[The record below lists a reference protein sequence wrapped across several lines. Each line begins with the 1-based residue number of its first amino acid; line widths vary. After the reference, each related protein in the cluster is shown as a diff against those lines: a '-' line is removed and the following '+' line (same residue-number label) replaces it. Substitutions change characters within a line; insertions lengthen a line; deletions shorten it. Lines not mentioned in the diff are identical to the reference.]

1 MSNDTVHVPG
11 SPYDPSNLQGR
22 EYEKFTVPVADNP
35 IRSSHDFKV
44 TRQTIKQLLANGT
57 PNWLKWPEDYRAMV
71 REQQAKD
78 REVSE
83 MMAESY
89 KMTDQEI
96 LTDAKARLVNII
108 HGRAFI
114 EKLRANGVKCFTID
128 NGMPG
133 TVGLWA
139 AKPGTDEALAIC
151 FMQVPYMPE
160 WSVLRT
166 DRHGVPMGE
175 DYRGWRTILAQLI
188 LKEILTEDQAHN
200 IFGKPVLNRISR
212 IYRRTLY
219 NFRNHKRLEA

>member
-1 MSNDTVHVPG
+1 MSNTV
-11 SPYDPSNLQGR
+11 NIAGR
-22 EYEKFTVPVADNP
+22 EYENYTVPVQENP
-35 IRSSHDFKV
+35 IRDYHDLKT
-44 TRQTIKQLLANGT
+44 TRETIKHLLAGGT

-89 KMTDQEI
+89 KMPDQEI

-114 EKLRANGVKCFTID
+114 EKLRSNGVKCFTID

-139 AKPGTDEALAIC
+139 AKPGTDEVAYIC
-151 FMQVPYMPE
+151 FMQVPYAPE
-160 WSVLRT
+160 WSVLRV
-166 DRHGVPMGE
+166 DRHGVPWGE
-175 DYRGWRTILAQLI
+175 DYRGWRTVLVQLI
-188 LKEILTEDQAHN
+188 LKGILTEDEAHR
-200 IFGKPVLNRISR
+200 IFGKPSLNRISR
-212 IYRRTLY
+212 VYRRTLY
-219 NFRNHKRLEA
+219 EFRNHKRPEQA